1 MTKPNVWRW
10 TADRYRLARHISEGD
25 TYKVAG
31 RKEQL
36 AEATVKT
43 YMREVPE
50 FRAYVDRIT
59 LENEM
64 ASRAGTL
71 RLLLRVLPEK
81 IEAAGSD
88 KDSFLDYLKFMR
100 QLATED
106 EDKGVTD
113 LTVTFK

>member
-1 MTKPNVWRW
+1 MTAPRVFIWN
-10 TADRYRLARHISEGD
+10 ASRYRLAKNIAEGD

-50 FRAYVDRIT
+50 FRAYVDKIT

-64 ASRAGTL
+64 ASRAGTV

-81 IEAAGSD
+81 IDAATSD
-88 KDSFLDYLKFMR
+88 KDTLLDYLKFIR
-100 QLATED
+100 ELVADD
-106 EDKGVTD
+106 ESNDKEF
-113 LTVTFK
+113 TVTFK